1 MIYLQDFKKKKQPR
15 VLLHLGSS
23 QHSHAPEAWAGLRE
37 TLEGVP
43 VIVRPRSHWGGKLG
57 YAGCRFHPRLGVQQ
71 GPQPHPS
78 TRCPCPGSGGMR
90 SWRGLGFAWRLS
102 VVGSGT

>member
-43 VIVRPRSHWGGKLG
+43 VIVRPRSHWGENWGTLG
-57 YAGCRFHPRLGVQQ
+57 AG
-71 GPQPHPS
+71 S
-78 TRCPCPGSGGMR
+78 TRGWACSRDLSLIPAPGA
-90 SWRGLGFAWRLS
+90 LALA
-102 VVGSGT
+102 VVG